1 MTTIPIERL
10 YRVGWVDPA
19 TDRRGRNGGR
29 SRTAIVVIGGDDLGR
44 VFILQAYAGK
54 DTPHH
59 LMERIFAV
67 NDLWRCQIFGIDA
80 TATQLMYAQMINKEA
95 RERNLNLRLKPTVL
109 HDDKLFRI
117 DSMLRPLA
125 TTGRLF
131 RIAGDGGNVEL
142 KEEWTGF
149 PSGQYKDILDSL
161 ACAVR
166 LLPTALPAVM
176 REMDKRQ
183 LVRYMERS
191 GATQEQI
198 AFRLAQRDEALRKR
212 QESSIR

>member
-1 MTTIPIERL
+1 VTTIPIDKL

-44 VFILQAYAGK
+44 VFILQTYAGK
-54 DTPHH
+54 DTPNY

-67 NDLWRCQIFGIDA
+67 DDLWRCQVFGIDA

-117 DSMLRPLA
+117 DSVLRPLA
-125 TTGRLF
+125 TSGRLF
-131 RIAGDGGNVEL
+131 RIAGDAGNTEL
-142 KEEWTGF
+142 KEEWTAF

-176 REMDKRQ
+176 REMDRRQ
-183 LVRYMERS
+183 LVRYLERS
-191 GATQEQI
+191 GASQEQI
-198 AFRLAQRDEALRKR
+198 AFRLAQREEVVRRR
-212 QESSIR
+212 QENSGR